1 MPTLRSTTLPLVLLA
16 LNLYAQ
22 ERAAFARDGT
32 AEAYVKVTYAS
43 IADSVDFAEFQER
56 HLSNG
61 GSYTIL
67 SRSKGYR
74 MVWHMRV
81 EGSDRTIGRGDGRTL
96 KDFQDG
102 LPAGTSTDF
111 VQTMGYG
118 TQCVVVELR
127 LGRRSKQRD
136 LWYFEAP

>member
-1 MPTLRSTTLPLVLLA
+1 MPTLRRITLPILL
-16 LNLYAQ
+16 LTLELCAQ
-22 ERAAFARDGT
+22 QGTIDRPGTEMAFT
-32 AEAYVKVTYAS
+32 SVTYMS
-43 IADSVDFAEFQER
+43 PSDSVDFAEFEER
-56 HLSNG
+56 HTSKG
-61 GSYTIL
+61 GTYTIL

-111 VQTMGYG
+111 VQTIGYG